1 MIIQLFLILQM
12 FLCSVSLCCARLLA
26 LLSELEEHLGISS
39 TAFTMLKLGIQ
50 ISLAGHLMG
59 CLFYFVSD
67 KSWLHNPEVFV
78 GHGTLDRYVASLYW
92 AFTTMTTGTKLH
104 LKHLKSNVLFAFI
117 YLESHTN

>member
-1 MIIQLFLILQM
+1 M
-12 FLCSVSLCCARLLA
+12 LA

-67 KSWLHNPEVFV
+67 KSWLHNPKVFV

-92 AFTTMTTGTKLH
+92 AFTTMTTGTDIIINANL
-104 LKHLKSNVLFAFI
+104 LPIIL
-117 YLESHTN
+117 YLIPTDSFVFVSIIL